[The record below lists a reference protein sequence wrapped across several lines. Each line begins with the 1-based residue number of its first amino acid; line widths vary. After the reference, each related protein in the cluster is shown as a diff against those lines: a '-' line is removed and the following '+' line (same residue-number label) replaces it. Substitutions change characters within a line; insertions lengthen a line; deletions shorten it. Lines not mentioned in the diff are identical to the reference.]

1 MAMGLELH
9 DLKGPLQ
16 LKPLH
21 DFNGNLCS
29 ASALPPL

>member
-9 DLKGPLQ
+9 DLKGPRQ